1 MAVEPNRWGIIY
13 NPKAGS
19 RKTQKRWNEI
29 RSYMENRKVV
39 FDYVQSEGFGSVERL
54 ARTLANNGYRTI
66 VIVGGDGA
74 INDAINGIMTSMVED
89 KTNIAFGIIPNGIGN
104 DFAKYWGLDED
115 NYKAAVDWI
124 INRRL
129 REIDVGRCNYF
140 DGEKHTSRY
149 FLNAIYIGLGARI
162 VQISDGT
169 RRFWGIR
176 ELSFAASM
184 FLLLFERKLYRTHL
198 CINGEHIRGRI
209 MTVCVGSARGYGLTP
224 SAVPYNGWLDVS
236 VIYRPELIQLFSG
249 MWMLLQGRIL
259 NHKMVKPYRTR
270 KVKVLRAQNASVSL
284 DGRILDRHFPL
295 EITIQPEAITLIIPI
310 TGNAHDIHKLTVLGI
325 RSILP
330 TGIIGTWDHLIRGSY
345 SLQQTKVTIAEGSI
359 HTIIPILRPFIF
371 RAVMD
376 RFTIFTKIHVDDVLR
391 HFHIMGG
398 CPFNMRQYIISQ
410 FFFYIFLIQND
421 AFHSFQVRCQHLS
434 PVTVQFGIRIHQLLG
449 ISDTSIKVLIF
460 VPQSMIFTP
469 CTFKKA
475 ETGKKST
482 DNVHIDR
489 IFTVTFFFYMLFSVY
504 QIVQYMIGNFFARCT
519 GTICY
524 FLIRITQYA
533 IYPRHIA
540 KTSYQFRII
549 IGTEEISHRT
559 PMLLVRIRHP

>member
-66 VIVGGDGA
+66 GIVGGDGA

-129 REIDVGRCNYF
+129 RKIDVGRCNYF

-176 ELSFAASM
+176 ELSFVASM

-224 SAVPYNGWLDVS
+224 SAVPYNGSWNGRSGQLCRRRNPEHRQRYNDRRERFQFRPRLRLLDCRLS
-236 VIYRPELIQLFSG
+236 PQL
-249 MWMLLQGRIL
+249 
-259 NHKMVKPYRTR
+259 PY
-270 KVKVLRAQNASVSL
+270 SCP
-284 DGRILDRHFPL
+284 FL
-295 EITIQPEAITLIIPI
+295 EIST
-310 TGNAHDIHKLTVLGI
+310 
-325 RSILP
+325 S
-330 TGIIGTWDHLIRGSY
+330 
-345 SLQQTKVTIAEGSI
+345 
-359 HTIIPILRPFIF
+359 
-371 RAVMD
+371 AV
-376 RFTIFTKIHVDDVLR
+376 
-391 HFHIMGG
+391 G
-398 CPFNMRQYIISQ
+398 
-410 FFFYIFLIQND
+410 
-421 AFHSFQVRCQHLS
+421 
-434 PVTVQFGIRIHQLLG
+434 
-449 ISDTSIKVLIF
+449 
-460 VPQSMIFTP
+460 
-469 CTFKKA
+469 
-475 ETGKKST
+475 
-482 DNVHIDR
+482 
-489 IFTVTFFFYMLFSVY
+489 
-504 QIVQYMIGNFFARCT
+504 
-519 GTICY
+519 
-524 FLIRITQYA
+524 
-533 IYPRHIA
+533 
-540 KTSYQFRII
+540 
-549 IGTEEISHRT
+549 
-559 PMLLVRIRHP
+559 